1 MEAGGIVLHVGT
13 HAMRP
18 QSTFTFEHNGTKL
31 TLLNLFEI
39 QLDEDYCLH
48 SLVWFH
54 WCGSLAGSYPPLWG
68 MFRFR
73 ESNEKL
79 VSILPSV
86 RNFAEGNWAGGEAF
100 ACVPTFRMRIS

>member
-31 TLLNLFEI
+31 TLMNLFEI
-39 QLDEDYCLH
+39 QPDEDYCLH

-54 WCGSLAGSYPPLWG
+54 
-68 MFRFR
+68 
-73 ESNEKL
+73 
-79 VSILPSV
+79 
-86 RNFAEGNWAGGEAF
+86 
-100 ACVPTFRMRIS
+100 

>member
-1 MEAGGIVLHVGT
+1 MWAGGFVLHVGT

-18 QSTFTFEHNGTKL
+18 QATFTFEHKGTKL
-31 TLLNLFEI
+31 TLMNLFEI
-39 QLDEDYCLH
+39 QTDEDYCLH

-68 MFRFR
+68 
-73 ESNEKL
+73 
-79 VSILPSV
+79 
-86 RNFAEGNWAGGEAF
+86 GAGGEAF